1 MTLREAYRRGREAL
15 ERAEVLEAALDAW
28 YLLEYAAGCTRSRF
42 LACPEEMLEESREE
56 MFWEAVQKRAQK
68 IGRASCRERV

>member
-56 MFWEAVQKRAQK
+56 M
-68 IGRASCRERV
+68 